1 MRMSEQMSMS
11 KEMSMSGRH
20 GGHLYMQTNEIRN
33 AIIHYITCP
42 NSRQQA
48 MYLMPVRSDNLSLGA
63 ACSGRRSPIQIQSA
77 VSGIAGFDVHLT
89 PGSPGRG

>member
-1 MRMSEQMSMS
+1 MIEQ
-11 KEMSMSGRH
+11 KLPR
-20 GGHLYMQTNEIRN
+20 T
-33 AIIHYITCP
+33 ITCP

-89 PGSPGRG
+89 PGRG